1 VQPVLGMLFRRADF
15 KITIPTMTNLKRPFS
30 AHAAPSTLF
39 SPMALVLPFELLR
52 MSDVD
57 VVGGKNASL
66 GEMISQLPQADAQGA
81 GGVQVPTGFATT
93 AHAFRLFLQHGDLAK
108 KIQTKLDA
116 LNVEDVRALA
126 AAGAEIRQWVEH
138 QAFPADLEAAVRDA
152 FATLSGGDER
162 ASFAVRSSATAE
174 DLPDASFAGQQ
185 ETFLNVQGIDAV
197 LHKMRE
203 VFASLYN
210 DRAISYRVHQGFAHA
225 DVALSAGV
233 QRMVRSDL
241 GAAGVMFT
249 LDTESGFEDVV
260 FITSSY
266 GLGETVVQGAVNP
279 DEFYVHK
286 PMLLAGKRAVVRRS
300 LGSKLIQMR
309 FATAEEKAQSGS
321 LVQTVD
327 VPAEQRNR
335 YSLTEAQVT
344 QLAQYALTI
353 EAHYG
358 RPMDIEWGLDGVDG
372 KIYILQARPETVKS
386 QAKAN
391 KTRVEERY
399 RLKGQSAVLVEGRA
413 IGQKIGTG
421 SVRVVRSLADMHTVQ
436 AGDILVTDMT
446 DPNWEPVMKRASAIV
461 TNRGG
466 RTCHAAII
474 ARELGIPAVVGCG
487 SATDVLQD
495 GMLVTV
501 SCAEGDTGHIYD
513 GLLETEVTEVQRGE
527 MPPIATKIT
536 LNIGNP
542 NLAFD
547 LSQIP
552 NAGVGL
558 ARLEFIINNTIG
570 IHPQAILDYPAVD
583 ADLKLAIESVA
594 RGHASPRAFYV
605 DKVTEGVATIAA
617 AFWPKPVIVRL
628 SDFKSNEY
636 RKLIG
641 GSRYEPEEENPMLGF
656 RGAAR
661 YLSPDFGQAFAMECE
676 AILRVRNAMGLSNVE
691 IMVPFVRTLGQ
702 AEAVGKLLAAQGLAR
717 GQNGLRHIMMCEVP
731 SNAILANE
739 FLAYYDGFS
748 IGSNDLTQLTLGL
761 DRDSGLA
768 LLAKDFDERDPAVKA
783 MLAMAISACR
793 AQGKYVGICGQG
805 PSDHP
810 DFAQWL
816 VAQGIGSLSLNP
828 DSVVQTWQ
836 RLAAAGHGA

>member
-1 VQPVLGMLFRRADF
+1 MSALFNA
-15 KITIPTMTNLKRPFS
+15 T
-30 AHAAPSTLF
+30 
-39 SPMALVLPFELLR
+39 ALVVPFENLR
-52 MSDVD
+52 MSDVES
-57 VVGGKNASL
+57 VGGKNASL
-66 GEMISQLPQADAQGA
+66 GEMISQLPQ
-81 GGVQVPTGFATT
+81 GVRVPTGFATT
-93 AHAFRLFLQHGDLAK
+93 AHAFREFLKHEGLADR
-108 KIQTKLDA
+108 ISQRLATLDT
-116 LNVEDVRALA
+116 EDVRALA
-126 AAGAEIRQWVEH
+126 AAGAEIRGWLEAQP
-138 QAFPADLEAAVRDA
+138 FPADLEKAVRDE
-152 FATLSGGDER
+152 FAKLSAGNAE

-185 ETFLNVQGIDAV
+185 ETFLNVVGIEDV
-197 LHKMRE
+197 LHKMKE

-210 DRAISYRVHQGFAHA
+210 DRAISYRVHKGFAH
-225 DVALSAGV
+225 DVVALSAGV

-286 PMLLAGKRAVVRRS
+286 PMLAAGKKSVIRRN
-300 LGSKLIQMR
+300 LGSKLIQMV
-309 FATAEEKAQSGS
+309 FASAEEKKASGK
-321 LVQTVD
+321 LVKTTD
-327 VPAEQRNR
+327 VATELRNR
-335 YSLTEAQVT
+335 YSLTDTEVQ
-344 QLAQYALTI
+344 QLAEYAMVI
-353 EAHYG
+353 EKHYG
-358 RPMDIEWGLDGVDG
+358 RPMDIEWGKDGTDG
-372 KIYILQARPETVKS
+372 LLYILQARPETVKS
-386 QAKAN
+386 QSKGQAEQRFK
-391 KTRVEERY
+391 
-399 RLKGQSAVLVEGRA
+399 LKGTGTVLAEGRA

-421 SVRVVRSLADMHTVQ
+421 PVRLVSDIAEMDKVQ
-436 AGDILVTDMT
+436 PGDVLVTDMT

-487 SATDVLQD
+487 DATSLLKD
-495 GMLVTV
+495 GTLVTV
-501 SCAEGDTGHIYD
+501 SCAEGDTGKIYD

-527 MPPIATKIT
+527 MPSIKTKIMM
-536 LNIGNP
+536 NVGNP
-542 NLAFD
+542 QLAFD
-547 LSQIP
+547 FCQLP
-552 NAGVGL
+552 NEGVGL
-558 ARLEFIINNTIG
+558 ARLEFIINNNIG
-570 IHPQAILDYPAVD
+570 VHPKAILDYPQID
-583 ADLKLAIESVA
+583 ADLKKAVESVA

-605 DKVTEGVATIAA
+605 DKVAEGIATIAA

-661 YLSPDFGQAFAMECE
+661 YISEDFGEAFAMECE
-676 AILRVRNAMGLSNVE
+676 ALRRVRGEMGLTNVQV
-691 IMVPFVRTLGQ
+691 MVPFVRTLKQ
-702 AEAVGKLLAAQGLAR
+702 ADRVTKLLAEHGLKR
-717 GQNGLRHIMMCEVP
+717 GESDLKVIMMCEVP
-731 SNAILANE
+731 SNAVLADE
-739 FLAYYDGFS
+739 FLQYFDGFS

-761 DRDSGLA
+761 DRDSGLE
-768 LLAKDFDERDPAVKA
+768 LLALDFDERDPAVQALLKR
-783 MLAMAISACR
+783 AIAACL

-816 VAQGIGSLSLNP
+816 AAEGISSISLNP
-828 DSVVQTWQ
+828 DSVIATWQ
-836 RLAAAGHGA
+836 QLAR